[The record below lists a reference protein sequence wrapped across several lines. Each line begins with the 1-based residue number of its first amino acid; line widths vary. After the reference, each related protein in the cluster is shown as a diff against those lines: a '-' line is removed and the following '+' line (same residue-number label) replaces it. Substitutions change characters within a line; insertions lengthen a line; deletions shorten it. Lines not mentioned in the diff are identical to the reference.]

1 MSGRGGRCARAQT
14 EHMDFYRKILT
25 KLDYSLLISVAAIL
39 GISLF
44 VLQSATTHLSG
55 SFVMKQLI
63 WIGVG
68 VVVILISLRFD
79 YSILKKYYK
88 HLYALNVLMLIAVY
102 TLADSTKGARSWFNL
117 PGGLGK
123 IQPAEMGKIIIIIC
137 LAQFL
142 VERKDKLKTFKDL
155 IPVFIFTAVPTLLVL
170 IQPDLGTA
178 LVYVAIM
185 IGMLYIAGANWKLLT
200 ALFGGGI
207 AAAVGYIWGIWK
219 FGWPS
224 PLEAHQLNRF
234 LVLFDPNIDR
244 QGIGWNVRQAKIA
257 IGNGGL
263 LGQGLGSGSQSS
275 GQFLPEQWTDFIF
288 AVFAEELGFIGVA
301 VLLVLFVFML
311 YRCVRIAM
319 SSKDVFGSLIATGVM
334 TMYLFHIVENVGMN
348 IGLMPVTGIPLPF
361 VSYGGSAMLTNFMG
375 LALLLNVYVRRQKLI
390 F

>member
-1 MSGRGGRCARAQT
+1 
-14 EHMDFYRKILT
+14 MDFYRKILT
-25 KLDYSLLISVAAIL
+25 KLDYSLLLSVAAIL

-44 VLQSATTHLSG
+44 VLHSATTHLAG
-55 SFVMKQLI
+55 SYVTKQLV
-63 WIGVG
+63 WVGIGTA
-68 VVVILISLRFD
+68 VILVSLRFD

-88 HLYALNVLMLIAVY
+88 HLYVLNLLLLVAVY
-102 TLADSTKGARSWFNL
+102 VLGDSAKGARSWFVL
-117 PGGLGK
+117 PGLGK
-123 IQPAEMGKIIIIIC
+123 FQPAEVGKIILIIC

-142 VERKDKLKTFKDL
+142 VERKDKLNTFKDL
-155 IPVFIFTAVPTLLVL
+155 LPVFIFTAVPTLLVL

-185 IGMLYIAGANWKLLT
+185 IGMLYIAGVNWKLLT
-200 ALFGGGI
+200 GLFGGGI

-224 PLEAHQLNRF
+224 PIKAHQLNRF

-301 VLLVLFVFML
+301 VLLLLFVFML
-311 YRCVRIAM
+311 YRCIRIAM
-319 SSKDVFGSLIATGVM
+319 SAKDVFGSLVATGIM

-361 VSYGGSAMLTNFMG
+361 VSYGGSAMLTNFIG

>member
-1 MSGRGGRCARAQT
+1 MRCAGAQT
-14 EHMDFYRKILT
+14 NTMDFYRKILT
-25 KLDYSLLISVAAIL
+25 KLDYSLLLSVAAIL

-44 VLQSATTHLSG
+44 VLQSATTHLAG
-55 SFVMKQLI
+55 SYVMKQLM
-63 WIGVG
+63 WVGVG
-68 VVVILISLRFD
+68 VVVILISLRID

-88 HLYALNVLMLIAVY
+88 HLYVLNLLLLVAVY
-102 TLADSTKGARSWFNL
+102 VLGDSTKGARSWFVL
-117 PGGLGK
+117 PGMGK
-123 IQPAEMGKIIIIIC
+123 FQPAEVGKIILIIC

-142 VERKDKLKTFKDL
+142 VERKDKLNTFKDL
-155 IPVFIFTAVPTLLVL
+155 LPVFIFTAIPTVLVL

-185 IGMLYIAGANWKLLT
+185 VGMLYIAGANWKLLT
-200 ALFGGGI
+200 SLFGGGI
-207 AAAVGYIWGIWK
+207 AVAIGYIWGIWK

-224 PLEAHQLNRF
+224 PIKPHQLNRF

-301 VLLVLFVFML
+301 VLLLLFVFML
-311 YRCVRIAM
+311 YRCIRIAM
-319 SSKDVFGSLIATGVM
+319 SAKDIFGSLAATGIM

-375 LALLLNVYVRRQKLI
+375 LALLLNIYVRRQKLI

>member
-1 MSGRGGRCARAQT
+1 
-14 EHMDFYRKILT
+14 MDFYRKILT
-25 KLDYSLLISVAAIL
+25 KLDYPLLFSVAAIL

-44 VLQSATTHLSG
+44 VLQSATTHLAG
-55 SFVMKQLI
+55 SYVMKQLI
-63 WIGVG
+63 W
-68 VVVILISLRFD
+68 VVIGAAAILITLRFD
-79 YSILKKYYK
+79 YAILKKYYK
-88 HLYALNVLMLIAVY
+88 HLYVLNILLLIAVY
-102 TLADSTKGARSWFNL
+102 TLAGSTKGARSWFVI
-117 PGGLGK
+117 PGLGK
-123 IQPAEMGKIIIIIC
+123 FQPAEIGKIILIIC

-142 VERKDKLKTFKDL
+142 IERKDKLKTFKDL
-155 IPVFIFTAVPTLLVL
+155 LPVFIYTAVPTLLVL

-185 IGMLYIAGANWKLLT
+185 IGMLYISGANWKLLT

-207 AAAVGYIWGIWK
+207 AAVLGYIWGIWK

-224 PLEAHQLNRF
+224 PLEPHQLNRF
-234 LVLFDPNIDR
+234 LVLFDPNIDKM
-244 QGIGWNVRQAKIA
+244 GIGWNVRQAKIA

-301 VLLVLFVFML
+301 VLLVLFVIML

-319 SSKDVFGSLIATGVM
+319 SSKDVFGSLIATGVL

-361 VSYGGSAMLTNFMG
+361 VSYGGSAMLTNFIG

>member
-1 MSGRGGRCARAQT
+1 
-14 EHMDFYRKILT
+14 MDFYRKILT
-25 KLDYSLLISVAAIL
+25 KLDYSLLLSVAAIL

-44 VLQSATTHLSG
+44 VLHSATTHLAG
-55 SFVMKQLI
+55 SYVTKQLV
-63 WIGVG
+63 WVGIGA
-68 VVVILISLRFD
+68 VVILISLRID

-88 HLYALNVLMLIAVY
+88 HLYVLNLLLLIAVY
-102 TLADSTKGARSWFNL
+102 VLGDSTKGARSWFVL
-117 PGGLGK
+117 PGMGK
-123 IQPAEMGKIIIIIC
+123 FQPAEVGKIILIIC

-142 VERKDKLKTFKDL
+142 VERKDKLNSFKDL
-155 IPVFIFTAVPTLLVL
+155 LPVFIFTAVPTLLVL

-200 ALFGGGI
+200 GLFGGGI
-207 AAAVGYIWGIWK
+207 TAAVGYIWGIWQ

-224 PLEAHQLNRF
+224 PIKQHQLNRF

-288 AVFAEELGFIGVA
+288 AVFAEELGFIGVT
-301 VLLVLFVFML
+301 VLLLLFVFML
-311 YRCVRIAM
+311 YRCIRIAM
-319 SSKDVFGSLIATGVM
+319 SAKDVFGSLAATGVM

-375 LALLLNVYVRRQKLI
+375 LALLLNIYVRRQKLI